1 MLRYVHS
8 DPKGGTFRARKQETR
23 KPNITNVQ
31 PARCPGIQPAED
43 GAASL
48 C

>member
-1 MLRYVHS
+1 MLRYVRS
-8 DPKGGTFRARKQETR
+8 DLKGGTFRAGKQETR

-31 PARCPGIQPAED
+31 PARCAGVQPAED
-43 GAASL
+43 AAASL